1 MHRFFTNEFLPDG
14 AARIPGGD
22 VHHLSRVLRLK
33 KGDAVELCDGN
44 GVDYDGV
51 LMSVTEREALCRA
64 TNARPSPAEPR
75 CRVTLVQSLPKAGK
89 MELIVQKC
97 VELGAFAIQ
106 PALSARCVPVPGS
119 DFEKKRARYQRVAD
133 EAAKQSR
140 RGILPQVLPLISLDA
155 LDLAAFDAVFVAYE
169 EERAVTLKRA
179 LRARGPFASAAAI
192 IGPEGGFEPREIE
205 KLQSRG
211 AIAVSL
217 GRTILRT
224 ETAGLAM
231 LASLLYEAEQ

>member
-1 MHRFFTNEFLPDG
+1 MHRFFTNDILPDG
-14 AARIPGGD
+14 AARITGDD
-22 VHHLSRVLRLK
+22 VHHLSRVLRLH
-33 KGDAVELCDGN
+33 KGDAVEICDGN

-51 LMSVTEREALCRA
+51 LLGVTEREALCRV

-75 CRVTLVQSLPKAGK
+75 CRITLVQSLPKAGK

-97 VELGAFAIQ
+97 VELGAFAVQ
-106 PALSARCVPVPGS
+106 PVLTERCVPVPGN

-140 RGILPQVLPLISLDA
+140 RGILPQVLPLTSLDA
-155 LDLAAFDAVFVAYE
+155 LDIAAFAAVFVAYE
-169 EERAVTLKRA
+169 AERAVTLKRA
-179 LRARGPFASAAAI
+179 LRERGPLISAAAV
-192 IGPEGGFEPREIE
+192 IGPEGGFEPNEVTR
-205 KLQSRG
+205 LQSRG
-211 AIAVSL
+211 AISVSL

-231 LASLLYEAEQ
+231 LASMLYEAEQ

>member
-1 MHRFFTNEFLPDG
+1 MHRFFTNDISQDG
-14 AARIPGGD
+14 VARILGD
-22 VHHLSRVLRLK
+22 DLHHLARVLRLH

-44 GVDYDGV
+44 GADYDGV
-51 LMSVTEREALCRA
+51 LVSVTEREALCRA

-75 CRVTLVQSLPKAGK
+75 CRVTLVQALPKAGK

-97 VELGAFAIQ
+97 VELGVCAVQ
-106 PALSARCVPVPGS
+106 PALSARCVPVPGN
-119 DFEKKRARYQRVAD
+119 DFEKKRARYQRISD
-133 EAAKQSR
+133 EAAKQAR
-140 RGILPQVLPLISLDA
+140 RGILPQVLPLAPLDA

-179 LRARGPFASAAAI
+179 LRERGPFASAAAI
-192 IGPEGGFEPREIE
+192 VGPEGGFEPGEIE
-205 KLQSRG
+205 RLRFRG
-211 AIAVSL
+211 AIVVSL

-231 LASLLYEAEQ
+231 LANLLYEAEQ